1 MVPILVVGH
10 GGLAEGFRDAVEL
23 ILGGAQEAFAT
34 LALRPEDDPADLARR
49 VEASLDEF
57 GVSEAGEA
65 VVLAD
70 LFGASPANAATSLV
84 LKRPAIQV
92 ITGVNLAM
100 TLELLVARQ
109 TATAAELAELAL
121 DRGRD
126 GIRDAGATVRAALEQ
141 ARQKQAA
148 GETR

>member
-1 MVPILVVGH
+1 
-10 GGLAEGFRDAVEL
+10 
-23 ILGGAQEAFAT
+23 
-34 LALRPEDDPADLARR
+34 
-49 VEASLDEF
+49 
-57 GVSEAGEA
+57 
-65 VVLAD
+65 
-70 LFGASPANAATSLV
+70 
-84 LKRPAIQV
+84 V